1 MRTVLL
7 LKEDDTDSL
16 KLAMVLADDGEDV
29 SLVLTQD
36 AVHYANGNSKYSSDV
51 RGLMAVGVEI
61 YVLHEHV
68 ARRGLS
74 NYMVPGSKLIGYDEL
89 IDLLFR
95 EDQRVLNL

>member
-16 KLAMVLADDGEDV
+16 KLAMMLADDGEDV

-36 AVHYANGNSKYSSDV
+36 AVHHAIGNGKYSSDIE
-51 RGLMAVGVEI
+51 GLMTRGVEI
-61 YVLHEHV
+61 YALHEHV

-74 NYMVPGSKLIGYDEL
+74 NYIVPGSKLIGYDEL

>member
-7 LKEDDTDSL
+7 LKEGDADSL
-16 KLAMVLADDGEDV
+16 KMAMMLADDGEDF

-36 AVHYANGNSKYSSDV
+36 AVHHATGNGKYSSDV
-51 RGLMAVGVEI
+51 RGLMARDVEI
-61 YVLHEHV
+61 YALHEHV